1 MGRRRAGRNIDGVIL
16 LDKPAGVTSNAA
28 LQSVRRLLGARKA
41 GHTGSLD
48 PFATGMLPIC
58 LGEASKTAA
67 FMLDADKVYLATARI
82 GQSTD
87 TGDLEGRVT
96 AECEVPALDPD
107 RIEAAFSG
115 FRGEIQQ
122 MPPMHSALKQ
132 GGQPLYRLARKGIV
146 VERSPRR
153 VTIHRLQ
160 LVAWAPPLLRFEAAC
175 SKGTYVRTLAEDL
188 ARALGTCAHLV
199 ALRRRSVSP
208 FAESGMVTFER
219 LQDAVTNG
227 TITSLLLPADAG
239 LAHWPVVRLGALE
252 TAHFRHGR
260 AVPASGNPGW
270 VRVHGEDQHP
280 LGIGEIGCDGLLQ
293 PRRVFVAGPESVAN
307 D

>member
-16 LDKPAGVTSNAA
+16 LDKPAGITSNAA

-67 FMLDADKVYLATARI
+67 FMLDADKVYDATALL

-87 TGDLEGRVT
+87 TGDVEGRVT
-96 AECEVPALDPD
+96 SDCAVPELDPD
-107 RIEAAFSG
+107 RIETAFAR
-115 FRGEIQQ
+115 FRGTIQQ
-122 MPPMHSALKQ
+122 LPPMHSALKQ
-132 GGQPLYRLARKGIV
+132 DGQPLYRLARKGIV

-160 LVAWAPPLLRFEAAC
+160 LVEWAPPQLRFEVEC

-199 ALRRRSVSP
+199 ALRRLSVSP
-208 FAESGMVTFER
+208 FAESGMVTFEK
-219 LQDAVTNG
+219 LQEAVANG
-227 TITSLLLPADAG
+227 TIACLLLPADAG
-239 LAHWPVVRLGALE
+239 LARWPVVRLGALQS
-252 TAHFRHGR
+252 AHFRHGR
-260 AVPASGNPGW
+260 AVPTSGNPGW

-280 LGIGEIGCDGLLQ
+280 LGLGEIACDGLLQ
-293 PRRVFVAGPESVAN
+293 PRRVFVADPESAAN
-307 D
+307 A